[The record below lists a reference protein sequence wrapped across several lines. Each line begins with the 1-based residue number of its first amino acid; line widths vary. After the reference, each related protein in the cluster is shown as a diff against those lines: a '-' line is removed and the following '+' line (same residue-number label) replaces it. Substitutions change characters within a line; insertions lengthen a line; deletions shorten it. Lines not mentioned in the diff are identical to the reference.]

1 MTGRP
6 VSPPSPLA
14 KAHAA
19 ATQAAQRRLEA
30 ACSALQA
37 ALPAGGVVLDRTL
50 RVKGR
55 PAVRVL
61 LLWPG
66 VFQLHGADGAV
77 QEFSAATWR
86 TPVAQ
91 GGMPRDVLMLLH
103 RKTPRKPLLTAKFQ
117 PPQGQRLKASFDLS
131 GVVQVRAARD
141 GALLAES
148 EPGQPHTLRAGFVNF
163 APGCFAPRLD

>member
-1 MTGRP
+1 MTGGP
-6 VSPPSPLA
+6 VSSPSPLA

-30 ACSALQA
+30 ACNALQA
-37 ALPAGGVVLDRTL
+37 ALPAGGVVLDSTL
-50 RVKGR
+50 RLKGC

-66 VFQLHGADGAV
+66 VLQLHGADGALR
-77 QEFSAATWR
+77 EFSAASWLK
-86 TPVAQ
+86 PVAQ
-91 GGMPRDVLMLLH
+91 GGVPRDVLMLLH

>member
-1 MTGRP
+1 
-6 VSPPSPLA
+6 LA

-30 ACSALQA
+30 ACNALQA
-37 ALPAGGVVLDRTL
+37 ALPAGGVVLDSTL
-50 RVKGR
+50 RLKGC

-66 VFQLHGADGAV
+66 VLQLHGADGALR
-77 QEFSAATWR
+77 EFSAASWLK
-86 TPVAQ
+86 PVAQ
-91 GGMPRDVLMLLH
+91 GGVPRDVLMLLH
-103 RKTPRKPLLTAKFQ
+103 RKTPRKPLLTATFQ